1 MNWKVM
7 LMQRQQSRFASS
19 FAGSGVLHPIGQ
31 CLIGLATPVSS

>member
-19 FAGSGVLHPIGQ
+19 FAGSGVFYPIG
-31 CLIGLATPVSS
+31 